1 MRIPIIL
8 AAAIVLQPTPGHSE
22 ILYAR
27 PDTEVA
33 GAQYR
38 WGNDVVPD
46 AMPLK
51 AALAI
56 AGSVN
61 GTRALEIRLLHA
73 SGAQETLYSVDLGSL
88 QTASRWQGSETRSSS
103 FEASSRG
110 RPRNAERSRQS
121 FHTASPGSVITRTIV
136 GARLL
141 AKQVAQLRY
150 DLIISA
156 SKPHREPHCI
166 PRKPRPL
173 PL

>member
-1 MRIPIIL
+1 MRIPIII

-73 SGAQETLYSVDLGSL
+73 
-88 QTASRWQGSETRSSS
+88 
-103 FEASSRG
+103 
-110 RPRNAERSRQS
+110 
-121 FHTASPGSVITRTIV
+121 TASPGSVITRTIV
-136 GARLL
+136 GTPAR
-141 AKQVAQLRY
+141 KQVAQLRY
-150 DLIISA
+150 DLIIGA
-156 SKPHREPHCI
+156 SKRHQEPHCMA
-166 PRKPRPL
+166 RKPRPL

>member
-1 MRIPIIL
+1 MRIPLII
-8 AAAIVLQPTPGHSE
+8 AAAVMLQPSPGHSE

-73 SGAQETLYSVDLGSL
+73 
-88 QTASRWQGSETRSSS
+88 
-103 FEASSRG
+103 
-110 RPRNAERSRQS
+110 
-121 FHTASPGSVITRTIV
+121 TASPGSVITRTIV
-136 GARLL
+136 DTPARKAGCSTPVRL
-141 AKQVAQLRY
+141 
-150 DLIISA
+150 D
-156 SKPHREPHCI
+156 HW
-166 PRKPRPL
+166 RK
-173 PL
+173 

>member
-1 MRIPIIL
+1 
-8 AAAIVLQPTPGHSE
+8 VLQPTPGHSE

-51 AALAI
+51 AALAF

-88 QTASRWQGSETRSSS
+88 QTAPRWQGSENAKLIIRGQLEGS
-103 FEASSRG
+103 AARG
-110 RPRNAERSRQS
+110 RALTTVVPYRIIAGLRL
-121 FHTASPGSVITRTIV
+121 TRTIV

-150 DLIISA
+150 DLIIGA
-156 SKPHREPHCI
+156 SKRHQEPHCMA
-166 PRKPRPL
+166 RKPRPL

>member
-8 AAAIVLQPTPGHSE
+8 AAAIVLPPTPGLSE

-27 PDTEVA
+27 PDAEVA

-38 WGNDVVPD
+38 WGNDVVPG

-73 SGAQETLYSVDLGSL
+73 SGARETLYSVDLGSL
-88 QTASRWQGSETRSSS
+88 QTASRWQGSEH
-103 FEASSRG
+103 AKLVIRG
-110 RPRNAERSRQS
+110 
-121 FHTASPGSVITRTIV
+121 
-136 GARLL
+136 
-141 AKQVAQLRY
+141 
-150 DLIISA
+150 
-156 SKPHREPHCI
+156 
-166 PRKPRPL
+166 
-173 PL
+173 

>member
-1 MRIPIIL
+1 MRLPIIL
-8 AAAIVLQPTPGHSE
+8 AAATVLQPSPGLSE

-27 PDTEVA
+27 PDAEVA

-56 AGSVN
+56 ARSVN

-73 SGAQETLYSVDLGSL
+73 SGARETLYSVDLGSL
-88 QTASRWQGSETRSSS
+88 QTAPRWQGSENAKLIFDGSW
-103 FEASSRG
+103 RG

-121 FHTASPGSVITRTIV
+121 FHTALPGSVINPHHR
-136 GARLL
+136 GRPPARKAGCSTPVRLDH
-141 AKQVAQLRY
+141 Q
-150 DLIISA
+150 
-156 SKPHREPHCI
+156 
-166 PRKPRPL
+166 RK
-173 PL
+173 

>member
-1 MRIPIIL
+1 MRIPIII

-73 SGAQETLYSVDLGSL
+73 SGAREMLYSVDLGSL
-88 QTASRWQGSETRSSS
+88 QTASRWQGSE
-103 FEASSRG
+103 
-110 RPRNAERSRQS
+110 NA
-121 FHTASPGSVITRTIV
+121 
-136 GARLL
+136 
-141 AKQVAQLRY
+141 K
-150 DLIISA
+150 LIIRGQLAAQRRALTTVVGRS
-156 SKPHREPHCI
+156 
-166 PRKPRPL
+166 
-173 PL
+173 

>member
-8 AAAIVLQPTPGHSE
+8 AAAIVLPPTPGLSE

-27 PDTEVA
+27 PDAEVA

-38 WGNDVVPD
+38 WGNDVVPG

-88 QTASRWQGSETRSSS
+88 QTASRWQGSENAKLVIRGQLEGSAAQRRALATVVPYRIAG
-103 FEASSRG
+103 FRHDPHHRG
-110 RPRNAERSRQS
+110 RP
-121 FHTASPGSVITRTIV
+121 P
-136 GARLL
+136 ARKAGCSTPVRLDH
-141 AKQVAQLRY
+141 Q
-150 DLIISA
+150 
-156 SKPHREPHCI
+156 
-166 PRKPRPL
+166 RK
-173 PL
+173 

>member
-1 MRIPIIL
+1 M
-8 AAAIVLQPTPGHSE
+8 LQPAPGHSE

-73 SGAQETLYSVDLGSL
+73 SGARETLYSVDLGSL
-88 QTASRWQGSETRSSS
+88 QTASRWQGSEHAKLIIRAARGVGRATPRAHDSRSYRI
-103 FEASSRG
+103 A
-110 RPRNAERSRQS
+110 
-121 FHTASPGSVITRTIV
+121 GSVITRTMW
-136 GARLL
+136 APACSQSRLL
-141 AKQVAQLRY
+141 N
-150 DLIISA
+150 SGTT
-156 SKPHREPHCI
+156 
-166 PRKPRPL
+166 
-173 PL
+173 